1 MSAEAYGEDEL
12 RERALIRLKKR
23 AQFRSHVITY
33 LLVNLLHV
41 VIWAVI
47 WAITGSAFF
56 WPIFPAAIW
65 GVFVAFNWWDVY
77 RRKEKPPK
85 AEGPTEVQVRQE
97 MHALRRAGSQ

>member
-12 RERALIRLKKR
+12 RERAPIRLKKR

-85 AEGPTEVQVRQE
+85 AEGSTEVQVRQE